1 MQAFDFNNAIVRA
14 VPKSV
19 VNGLRAHD
27 VGSPNYGGVVA
38 EHTAYVR
45 ALENAGVSVEIL
57 PSLEAYPDSLFV
69 EDTALVFSG
78 AAILLRPGAA
88 SRRGEAA
95 EIEPTLERRFDRV
108 LRLEHGFVDGGD
120 VLVTPRRVFI
130 GQSARTDLQGAQAL
144 ISLLAELGLPGFAVA
159 TPHDVLH
166 LKSDCS
172 LLDEE
177 SILSTARLAASGVF
191 DGFSV
196 VMVPENEEGAANAVR
211 VNDQVLLSDACP
223 RTAELL
229 AAAGHSIVPL
239 ATREIAKID
248 AGLSCLSLRWRE
260 GDFSAITPVC
270 I

>member
-1 MQAFDFNNAIVRA
+1 MIECF
-14 VPKSV
+14 
-19 VNGLRAHD
+19 
-27 VGSPNYGGVVA
+27 
-38 EHTAYVR
+38 
-45 ALENAGVSVEIL
+45 ALS
-57 PSLEAYPDSLFV
+57 
-69 EDTALVFSG
+69 T
-78 AAILLRPGAA
+78 
-88 SRRGEAA
+88 
-95 EIEPTLERRFDRV
+95 
-108 LRLEHGFVDGGD
+108 GFVDGGD
-120 VLVTPRRVFI
+120 VLVTPRRMFI

-144 ISLLAELGLPGFAVA
+144 ISLLAELGLPGSAVA

-191 DGFSV
+191 DGFRV

-260 GDFSAITPVC
+260 GDFSPSRRFASKLLISASALPAG
-270 I
+270 